1 MTQKIPPTQFE
12 KEARKLIEEVLT
24 LLFNKRKDYGPNA
37 LKGGQLGIA
46 IRMGDKMAR
55 LENLLG
61 IANETF
67 KPKEAIIGDEKV
79 SDTVR
84 DILNYSILFLLEGKK
99 K

>member
-1 MTQKIPPTQFE
+1 MSQKIPQTQFE
-12 KEARKLIEEVLT
+12 RETRKLIEEVLT
-24 LLFNKRKDYGPNA
+24 LLFNKRRDYGPNA

-61 IANETF
+61 IVNETF
-67 KPKEAIIGDEKV
+67 KPKEAIVGDEKID
-79 SDTVR
+79 DTVK